1 MMGGQGVGG
10 GVIGGS
16 SKNALLR
23 NQLNNPTGSFGAN
36 PMSQV
41 SQQQQQQI
49 TPLNLQRNHQ
59 QPIPSPTNM
68 MSGGGIVGALGSMR
82 MSPNFPYSSNSLIL
96 NNTPLP
102 SRVTNSLTTSAQSR
116 YSPSLGA
123 ARISSMKASI
133 AQAEKVATST
143 HQTSNKII
151 QRRKSKVAE
160 KLGTIQLPRLSPFL
174 KANILES
181 LTSTSSTRL
190 AHISK
195 TNVLDTPA
203 TSQSTRV
210 VQVSKANVLDTPA
223 TSQST
228 RVALVSKANV
238 LDAQPSTQSTRVS
251 HSLKSNERPNTSA
264 NLSILPDKVAPQQT
278 LQTSKS
284 NVRPNLSVLPD
295 KVAAIQQTIQT
306 PRPNQLSKINVRPN
320 SSANLSILPDKG
332 AGIQQ
337 TIQTPRTSQL
347 SISNVRSMSTAIQQ
361 LMNPK
366 FTLENTS
373 STIKSTKSVLQTTPL
388 KPLATTSNGKP
399 MRGPVLLKEVPAPK
413 GSPLISIKSPSS
425 INKDA
430 SSVIHKPLNKTPMNP
445 PLVAVAGN
453 IQTSNVSK
461 SSPIMI
467 SNVIGGL
474 NQRQIVQKKAPIR
487 TQAAAGPSG
496 LNVKQSSSVV
506 LPPKATNLEKPG
518 VQLKRVL
525 QSPIVTQQKDQNVQR
540 VQQQVA
546 PAKKT
551 INPAAM
557 KIISLSAS
565 QIQNL
570 KLNMERSTMVNR
582 VIDPVKITPNR
593 MVPVTGTTP
602 TQVAGSR
609 GLQRPPIILSNNRNN
624 QMKLETAASS
634 VTISKIPNQ
643 SPTRTIVASQR
654 GADNSAGP
662 ATVTRIIAPNK
673 RVNEV
678 I

>member
-195 TNVLDTPA
+195 T
-203 TSQSTRV
+203 
-210 VQVSKANVLDTPA
+210 NVLDTPA